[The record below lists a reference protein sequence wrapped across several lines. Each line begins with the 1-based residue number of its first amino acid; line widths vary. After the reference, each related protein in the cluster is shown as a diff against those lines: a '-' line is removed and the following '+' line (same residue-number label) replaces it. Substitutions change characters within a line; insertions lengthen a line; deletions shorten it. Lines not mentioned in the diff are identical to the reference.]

1 MSRPATGSCS
11 GGMIYAS
18 ALRSVQQ
25 WLCFHRTGVAN
36 LSGLDK
42 GGFCVN
48 SGDGKCKGFT
58 VRKSEE
64 SCVSGRRKKP

>member
-1 MSRPATGSCS
+1 M
-11 GGMIYAS
+11 
-18 ALRSVQQ
+18 
-25 WLCFHRTGVAN
+25 AN